1 MQNELEYRK
10 YLYLLNKNKRL
21 FAITALAIMTGTVVF
36 CYLQPKKYEAK
47 SVMFIQRNVLNELVK
62 GIAVTPTVEDT
73 LRGLNYT
80 IKSRTILSKV
90 ISDLDLNVKQQSD
103 AQLEATIARLQKN
116 TNVQLNAG
124 EGLITISFT
133 DGNPR
138 LTRDY
143 VNALVRRYIEYNLS
157 NMREES
163 YGATNF
169 LSDQTA
175 SVKEKLDKA
184 EAEIGKLRA
193 QNGAALASDPASMQA
208 QISVAQQRLDELIL
222 RGAQLEA
229 TRKQLRSNNPKKS
242 RLAALQ
248 RRLEELRV
256 EYTDNYPE
264 VVKVKADIEA
274 AQKDPERGDDTS
286 VADPLELARV
296 ETELSAV
303 RAGEANQRSI
313 LASTKALMYANPGA
327 KTALEKLE
335 QERNSYRTLY
345 DQLMSRHGQAE
356 MSNQMQVQDKSTTF
370 RVVEPAVMPGSP
382 ISPNRVR
389 IILMGIAAGIMGGF
403 GILLAIDYF
412 DKTVKTVDALK
423 TLGINVLAVIPK
435 ITDRQAVEI
444 EHRKDRLLYLV
455 SGTYFSMIVALLA
468 LEFLGKSPVDK
479 IIRLING

>member
-1 MQNELEYRK
+1 MQNELDYRK
-10 YLYLLNKNKRL
+10 YLFLLNKHKRI
-21 FAITALAIMTGTVVF
+21 FAVTALAIMTGIVVF
-36 CYLQPKKYEAK
+36 SYLQTKIYEAK
-47 SVMFIQRNVLNELVK
+47 SVVFIQRNVLNDLVK

-80 IKSRTILSKV
+80 IKSRTTLSKV

-103 AQLEATIARLQKN
+103 AQLEANIARLQKN

-133 DGNPR
+133 DSNPR

-143 VNALVRRYIEYNLS
+143 VNALVRRYIEDNLS
-157 NMREES
+157 NKREES
-163 YGATNF
+163 SGATSF
-169 LSDQTA
+169 LLDQTA

-184 EAEIGKLRA
+184 ETEIGRLSAK
-193 QNGAALASDPASMQA
+193 NGAALASDPVSMQT
-208 QISVAQQRLDELIL
+208 QIASAQQRLDELIL
-222 RGAQLEA
+222 RRAQLEA
-229 TRKQLRSNNPKKS
+229 TQKQLRSNNPSKS

-264 VVKVKADIEA
+264 VVKVKSDIET
-274 AQKDPERGDDTS
+274 AQKDIARGDDTS
-286 VADPLELARV
+286 VSDPSELARV

-313 LASTKALMYANPGA
+313 LASTKGLMYANPGA

-335 QERNSYRTLY
+335 QERNSYKALY

-356 MSNQMQVQDKSTTF
+356 MSNQMEVQDKTTTF
-370 RVVEPAVMPGSP
+370 RIVEPAVIPVSP

-389 IILMGIAAGIMGGF
+389 MILMGIIAGIAGGF
-403 GILLAIDYF
+403 GMLLVIDYF
-412 DKTVKTVDALK
+412 DKTVKSVDALK

-435 ITDRQAVEI
+435 ITDRKAVEI
-444 EHRKDRLLYLV
+444 ELRKDRWLYLV

-468 LEFLGKSPVDK
+468 LEFLSKSPVER